1 MDDDLFPASDFDAWA
16 ETYDQDVITYSG
28 FPFEGYRQMLE
39 TVFRTAQTRPNMRV
53 LDLGAG
59 TGNLTALF
67 SAAGCQVWGTD
78 FSAEMVAR
86 ARIKLPQVPFIQAD
100 IRAPWPKE
108 LPLIFDRIVSGY
120 AFHHFSQAQ
129 KVELITDLAHRHLTS
144 GGRIIIADLTFATRQ
159 VRAAARLALGD
170 EWEEEYYWI
179 TSEDIPAFEK
189 AGLHATFEA
198 VSQYA
203 GVFCIEPI
211 RPY

>member
-16 ETYDQDVITYSG
+16 ETYDQDVNTYSG
-28 FPFEGYRQMLE
+28 FPFEGYQQVLE
-39 TVFRTAQTRPNMRV
+39 TVFRTAQARPRMRV

-67 SAAGCQVWGTD
+67 AAAGCQTWGTD

-100 IRAPWPKE
+100 IRAPWPQQ

-120 AFHHFSQAQ
+120 AFHHFTQAQ
-129 KVELITDLAHRHLTS
+129 KVDLISELVNQHLAS
-144 GGRIIIADLTFATRQ
+144 GGRIVIADLAFATPQKRGEAQ
-159 VRAAARLALGD
+159 SSLGD
-170 EWEEEYYWI
+170 EWNEEYYWVA
-179 TSEDIPAFEK
+179 SEDIGALEK
-189 AGLHATFEA
+189 AGLRAAFEA

-203 GVFCIEPI
+203 GVFCVEP
-211 RPY
+211 